1 MKLLKLTIDNFRV
14 FHGRHVL
21 KLDVTEDKPTILI
34 FGMNGAGKTTL
45 LNAFIWALYGKF
57 TDDVEHQERIINDR
71 VWQEASFGTTV
82 QAGVRLEFEHEGAV
96 FSVRREVRAIK
107 ETEAQKLPA
116 PQLVVNETRQ
126 GESNTITN
134 GQDRIEKILPEGL
147 RRFFFFNGERMERM
161 FTRDG
166 SGEVQ
171 NAIKTLMGLEMIE
184 RAIDDHL
191 PAATRKLTTAAKKL
205 GGGRL
210 QALAQVQEDLERK
223 IAAARDRQRKLA
235 ADISSYQAEVEATN
249 KALLDNR
256 EAAPLQMRRAKLA
269 KDREQ
274 ERLRLLELQERQR
287 RALAERGFIA
297 FTAGL
302 DQTVIDLAEGMRRRQ
317 ELPAGIQRDYIN
329 GLLDDG
335 YCMCGTAVP
344 PGSPAHAALTE
355 RLSNAGLA
363 DVQARWMNLRGNAAR
378 LVDARNA
385 LLEELRSISSDL
397 QAAGAKI
404 DDIDAEESDI
414 ARQLKGVDVVDVPK
428 LEDRRAEFDAKRVEA
443 LGAHRD
449 AEREIERLQEDLTR
463 SRRQFRAAKVEDD
476 EARRLQRQMGLVEEV
491 LDAFHRILQVRT
503 AEVRQE
509 LDAKVKN
516 VFSRICIKPFTPEL
530 SSRFE
535 LKLHANVAGPAAIRS
550 TGENQIL
557 GLSFVGAVS
566 EMAKEIHVRKRKTD
580 GGGLDEGGI
589 YPVVMDAPF
598 GNLDIEYQDQVAE
611 SVPRL
616 TSQIVTLLSQ
626 SQARGQV
633 LRHLQASA
641 SRMYVLRSVT
651 SKEDAKEQTIT
662 INNRAVPY
670 VTRGDFEHTI
680 LEEVTA

>member
-1 MKLLKLTIDNFRV
+1 VKLLKLTVDNFRV
-14 FHGRHVL
+14 FQGRHVL
-21 KLDVTEDKPTILI
+21 KLEVTEDKPAVLI

-45 LNAFIWALYGKF
+45 LNAFTWALYGTF
-57 TDDVEHQERIINDR
+57 TNDVEHRERVINDR
-71 VWQEASFGTTV
+71 VWQEASFGTPV
-82 QAGVRLEFEHEGAV
+82 HAAVKLEFEHEGTLFAV
-96 FSVRREVRAIK
+96 LREVRATK
-107 ETEAQKLPA
+107 KTEAQSLPA
-116 PQLVVNETRQ
+116 PQLVVTETRR
-126 GESNTITN
+126 GESDTVTN

-161 FTRDG
+161 FTGDG

-171 NAIKTLMGLEMIE
+171 SAIKTLMGLEMIE

-191 PAATRKLTTAAKKL
+191 PSASRKLTAVAKKL

-210 QALAQVQEDLERK
+210 QALAEAQEELERQK
-223 IAAARDRQRKLA
+223 TTVRERLQKLA
-235 ADISSYQAEVEATN
+235 ADIASYEAEVEATN

-256 EAAPLQMRRAKLA
+256 EAAPLQRRRAKLA

-274 ERLRLLELQERQR
+274 ERLRYLELQERQR
-287 RALAERGFIA
+287 TALAERGFIA
-297 FTAGL
+297 FTAGI

-344 PGSPAHAALTE
+344 PGSPAHAALSG
-355 RLSNAGLA
+355 RLDNAGLA

-378 LVDARNA
+378 LIDARNA
-385 LLEELRSISSDL
+385 LLGELRGISTDL
-397 QAAGAKI
+397 QSAGAKI
-404 DDIDAEESDI
+404 DEIDAEESEI
-414 ARQLKGVDVVDVPK
+414 ARQLKGGDEIDVQK
-428 LEDRRAEFDAKRVEA
+428 LEDRRTEFDEKRIEA
-443 LGAHRD
+443 LGAQRD
-449 AEREIERLQEDLTR
+449 AEKDIERLEEDLTR
-463 SRRQFRAAKVEDD
+463 SRRQIRAAKVEDD
-476 EARRLQRQMGLVEEV
+476 EARRIQRQMALVDEV
-491 LDAFHRILQVRT
+491 LEAFRRILEVRT

-516 VFSRICIKPFTPEL
+516 VFSRICIKPFTPQL
-530 SSRFE
+530 TAGFE
-535 LKLHANVAGPAAIRS
+535 LKLHANAAGPAAIRS

-566 EMAKEIHVRKRKTD
+566 EMAKEIHERKQKTD
-580 GGGLDEGGI
+580 GGSLDEGGV

-611 SVPRL
+611 SLPQL

-633 LRHLQASA
+633 LQHLQSAA

-670 VTRGDFEHTI
+670 VTRGDCEHTI
-680 LEEVTA
+680 LEEVTV